1 MKSTIQVEEDGDGG
15 RGRQQQQ
22 QQPLFLL
29 GTPYPTNV
37 DAVLFAHLAEAL
49 TDVHVY
55 YQKSLNMKHS
65 WISYKSYSIPTLALT
80 IDSIKCVWKNL

>member
-15 RGRQQQQ
+15 RGRQQHQQ

-55 YQKSLNMKHS
+55 YQKSLNMKH
-65 WISYKSYSIPTLALT
+65 YTHGFLTNHIPYLL
-80 IDSIKCVWKNL
+80 WP